1 LVETIFDLSMIEKR
15 KRLYNKAKRKVQYGL
30 TRITVYDRLCNVKY
44 YLIAFFF
51 VKGLVPMP
59 SVETTNVGKAV
70 AARVG
75 TNIREVRT
83 KLGMTQAQLAAPEF
97 SISYISAIERG
108 KIRPSLKA
116 LSLLA
121 RRLDVP
127 LTFLLEGSPAGA
139 AEARAVGYSPADS
152 GPDQRIDV
160 DLLQANVLIQQGL
173 YEEASRLLDPIQPE
187 RITTDQV
194 CRLYLLRGEIHLGS
208 TEYQEAVVD
217 LRLAITQGDALG
229 DIEYTE
235 RARNLLGKAY
245 FLLYNYTL
253 AVENHLHC
261 YSIIESGQINDP
273 IFSLEVFSNLASD
286 YFRLGDLEKA
296 ITFYH
301 RALGTLEVMDRDTK
315 SFAHKY
321 MEISQHYKSIG
332 KLAMAREYAIQSLAV
347 YEMRDEQRLVGLT
360 HLRLGKVLEKQND
373 LDGAEKE
380 YRRAVAIE
388 RELNDEVA
396 ASVCHTSLA
405 ELLLKRGQSQ
415 EAEREALEALNF
427 ARASSDPQAQ
437 GQALIALAQVC
448 HQSGDFTS
456 ADQHFAQAF
465 ELLEASHAHE
475 LAAGSY
481 FRFAN
486 LLEERGEVQR
496 SLSAIKKA
504 YEHQQLSKCG
514 NLE

>member
-1 LVETIFDLSMIEKR
+1 
-15 KRLYNKAKRKVQYGL
+15 
-30 TRITVYDRLCNVKY
+30 
-44 YLIAFFF
+44 
-51 VKGLVPMP
+51 MP

-116 LSLLA
+116 LSILA

-127 LTFLLEGSPAGA
+127 LTFLLEGSPSGA

-152 GPDQRIDV
+152 GPDQRIDI

-173 YEEASRLLDPIQPE
+173 CEEATQLLDPIQPE

-194 CRLYLLRGEIHLGS
+194 YRLYLLRGIIHLS
-208 TEYQEAVVD
+208 TREYQEAVVD
-217 LRLAITQGDALG
+217 LRAAVAQGEALG
-229 DIEYTE
+229 DSEYTE

-261 YSIIESGQINDP
+261 YSMIESGQISDP
-273 IFSLEVFSNLASD
+273 FFSLEVFSNLAND

-296 ITFYH
+296 IDFYH
-301 RALGTLEVMDRDTK
+301 HALETLEVMERDTK

-321 MEISQHYKSIG
+321 MEISQHYKSVG
-332 KLAMAREYAIQSLAV
+332 KLAMAREYAVQSLAV
-347 YEMRDEQRLVGLT
+347 YEMREEQRLVGLT
-360 HLRLGKVLEKQND
+360 HLRLGKALEKQND

-380 YRRAVAIE
+380 YRQAIAIE

-396 ASVCHTSLA
+396 ASMCHAGLA
-405 ELLLKRGQSQ
+405 ELLLKRRQVQ
-415 EAEREALEALNF
+415 EAEREAQEALDF
-427 ARASSDPQAQ
+427 ARTSSDPQTQ
-437 GQALIALAQVC
+437 GQALIALAQIR
-448 HQSGDFTS
+448 HQAGDFTF
-456 ADQHFAQAF
+456 ADQYFTQAL
-465 ELLEASHAHE
+465 ELLEASNAHE
-475 LAAGSY
+475 IAANAY

-496 SLSAIKKA
+496 SLNAIKKA
-504 YEHQQLSKCG
+504 YEHQQLGKRG
-514 NLE
+514 DLE